1 MPTYSVN
8 LSTNKFAIAEEVIAS
23 AVKILLTAGFEGG
36 EVSSLMRQAADQLE
50 SGDAVGIEPSERQ
63 NDPDDE
69 TISRD
74 EPDLYDLFERYEQ
87 IPERKSLGR
96 LSKRASALGYADKDD
111 DLKKAF
117 EILEQSLPLAEAAL
131 NWIIQECSQ
140 AGIRVEPHKDE
151 WLEKATDEELDHEEE
166 IVFLD
171 DWQVNGDFQLNQIA
185 VLSRSFAHSGD
196 LNGFGRLVELI
207 RSHKVIYGLDDLA
220 EIERT
225 ADALETMASFK
236 EFLARYHGSGELMQS
251 AILDQFVLESGFSGG
266 TYMLDGWLD
275 SLSKTGFLQRYKRS
289 NRWRIVL

>member
-63 NDPDDE
+63 NAPDDE
-69 TISRD
+69 TITRD

-96 LSKRASALGYADKDD
+96 LSKRASALGYADTDD

-251 AILDQFVLESGFSGG
+251 ALLDQFVLESGFSGG